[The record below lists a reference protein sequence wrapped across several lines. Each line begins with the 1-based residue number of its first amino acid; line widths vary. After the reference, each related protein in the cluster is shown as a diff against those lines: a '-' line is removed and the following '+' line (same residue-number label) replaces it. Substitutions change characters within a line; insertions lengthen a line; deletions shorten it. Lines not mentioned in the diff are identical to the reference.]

1 MSVGIKRSH
10 PLSQTDI
17 LQPAKKVATR
27 RASFAGNKAKPKRT
41 WSRKAR
47 PTTSLG
53 AQIRREIANAAETKY
68 VRAVLQQ
75 DQPLLGYVSPSAAN
89 AKFQVLLPELVQGT
103 SNFTRLGNVVTP
115 VKLRAT
121 YFYFFAAPT
130 DGSSRVNLPGA
141 YKIRQYITTSKS
153 SKSQVSW
160 TANQA
165 TETVT
170 YIDNG
175 DGTYAIPQPGTS
187 QSPGFVYG
195 YQQLAMPSNKDRFTD
210 LPGCKVLDL
219 VKNCG
224 NFAQAPAFPA
234 AATNLGTDP
243 YTGVAANAS
252 RVEVID
258 IKCPAKFTYTSG
270 INYPDNFAPLGAAAG
285 SVLSE
290 GANSYTALL
299 GTVTGGVP
307 ANPIIKYTLTIEL
320 WYKDE

>member
-1 MSVGIKRSH
+1 MKRAHS
-10 PLSQTDI
+10 LSATDI
-17 LQPAKKVATR
+17 LQPAKKAATR
-27 RASFAGNKAKPKRT
+27 RASFSGPANQAKPKRT
-41 WSRKAR
+41 RRTRVPR

-68 VRAVLQQ
+68 VRAILQQ
-75 DQPLLGYVSPSAAN
+75 DAPLLGYVSPSAAN

-103 SNFTRLGNVVTP
+103 SNFTRLGNTVTP

-121 YFYFFAAPT
+121 YYYFFAAPV

-141 YKIRQYITTSKS
+141 YKVRQYITTSKS

-160 TANQA
+160 TANA
-165 TETVT
+165 TTETVK

-187 QSPGFVYG
+187 GAPGFSYG
-195 YQQLAMPSNKDRFTD
+195 YMQLALPSNKDAFTD

-243 YTGVAANAS
+243 YTGVATNAS
-252 RVEVID
+252 RIEVID
-258 IKCPAKFTYTSG
+258 IKCPAKLTFTSG
-270 INYPDNFAPLGAAAG
+270 NNYPDNFAPLGAAAG
-285 SVLSE
+285 SILSE
-290 GANSYTALL
+290 GANSYSALL

-307 ANPIIKYTLTIEL
+307 ANPVIRYTLQVEM